1 MFYDWSRRDNDALFI
16 ANTLSSVAAAAP
28 ASAAR
33 YAGRSLGQ
41 SHVPFT
47 AAPDPFAEIMIHEEL
62 RVL

>member
-28 ASAAR
+28 VAAPR
-33 YAGRSLGQ
+33 YAWRSLGQ

-47 AAPDPFAEIMIHEEL
+47 ATTDPFAEIVIHEEL